1 VPVEQFPQLIDWPHA
16 FWTEPQLTPN
26 CAQVFSGVQLPA
38 VQDVPAPHTTP
49 HAPQLLE
56 SPLRVV
62 HVPLQF
68 VCPAPQDG
76 AAEVHAPALHV
87 WPPVQATPHAP
98 QLVALVWRFTSQP
111 SAALPLQL
119 ANPAVHE
126 VTAHAPALQV
136 TVSLLVRQ
144 TTPHAPQLL
153 GSV

>member
-1 VPVEQFPQLIDWPHA
+1 VSVLPLFVCVRTQLFVVCA
-16 FWTEPQLTPN
+16 GQLLAEAA
-26 CAQVFSGVQLPA
+26 AQTPA
-38 VQDVPAPHTTP
+38 VQVWPPVHLLP
-49 HAPQLLE
+49 HAPQLLGSE
-56 SPLRVV
+56 
-62 HVPLQF
+62 F
-68 VCPAPQDG
+68 V
-76 AAEVHAPALHV
+76 
-87 WPPVQATPHAP
+87 
-98 QLVALVWRFTSQP
+98 FTSQP